1 MNEAS
6 KLKLIKTVTLTL
18 ILLLTFGL
26 SYYNFGNDGFGN
38 AYYTAAIKSMTLSWQ
53 NFFFVSFDPGGFVSV
68 DKPPVAL
75 WLQAIFA
82 LIFGFHMWSILLP
95 EALAAVASVAVIYHL
110 IDGRFGFFAATSS
123 ALMLACT
130 PIFVAAS
137 RSNNPDAVL
146 VLVLIL
152 AAWALTVATER
163 GSLKLLLLA
172 AFLIGIGFNTKM
184 LVAYLILPVFY
195 VTYLFAKDH
204 PLIKKILHLAAAS
217 VVLFAVSFAWVA
229 AVDLTPAADRPFVG
243 SSANNSE
250 FDLVFGYNGLNRVFG
265 NNKSDVAPTRISSNR
280 PIAAVSYSPM
290 AFSTQQPGEAEEDIP
305 EESSS
310 KDLPGPLRMFDPLL
324 AEQISW
330 FIPLAFLGM
339 LGTFC
344 YIRTLES
351 QDSYPKYISLLL
363 WSGWAL
369 VMLVFFSVYRELT
382 HRYYLNI
389 VAPGVAVLAGVGFS
403 CLLKLYLQQRW
414 SAFLL
419 PLALGLSAGL
429 QIVILNKYPDW
440 QTALWPVFGFT
451 ILAALALILLLAIH
465 RLLPPSLTR
474 TLVYL
479 INAGCLMALLFTPFC
494 WSFMAVMGHVS
505 GGDPFS
511 DPDLLAKAGFG
522 EKPPAVATILNDLQ
536 FNGADPK
543 IPAYYQSLS
552 QYLLLHQGSERYLV
566 AVPNAGMAEYIILAT
581 AKPVVT
587 IGGFNGSNP
596 ILTLDAFTNLI
607 ESGQVRYVLTSADE
621 KFGVN
626 IKLINWAVSKGK
638 TIELSFDKK
647 SRYGKLYLVN
657 TGNKS

>member
-1 MNEAS
+1 MNETS
-6 KLKLIKTVTLTL
+6 KLKLIKTVTLIL

-82 LIFGFHMWSILLP
+82 LIFGFHMWCILLP
-95 EALAAVASVAVIYHL
+95 EALAAVASVAIIYHL
-110 IDGRFGFFAATSS
+110 VNSRFGFFAATSS
-123 ALMLACT
+123 ALILACT

-163 GSLKLLLLA
+163 GSLKMLLLA
-172 AFLIGIGFNTKM
+172 ALFIGVGFNTKM
-184 LVAYLILPVFY
+184 LVAYLMVPAFY
-195 VTYLFAKDH
+195 VTYLFAKGH
-204 PLIKKILHLAAAS
+204 HLIKKVFHLAAAS
-217 VVLFAVSFAWVA
+217 VVLFAVSFVWVA
-229 AVDLTPAADRPFVG
+229 AVDLTPAADRPYVG

-250 FDLVFGYNGLNRVFG
+250 FDLVFGYNGLNRVFS
-265 NNKSDVAPTRISSNR
+265 NNKSNVVPTRVSYNR
-280 PIAAVSYSPM
+280 PIAAVSYSPT
-290 AFSTQQPGEAEEDIP
+290 AFSTEQPGEDEEDIP
-305 EESSS
+305 DENSSR
-310 KDLPGPLRMFDPLL
+310 DLPGPLRMFDPLL

-330 FIPLAFLGM
+330 FIPLAALGI
-339 LGTFC
+339 LGAFF

-351 QDSYPKYISLLL
+351 EDRYPKYITLLL
-363 WSGWAL
+363 WGGWAL

-403 CLLKLYLQQRW
+403 SLLKLYLQQRW

-419 PLALGLSAGL
+419 PLALVLSAGL

-440 QTALWPVFGFT
+440 QMALWPLSGLT
-451 ILAALALILLLAIH
+451 LLAALALSLLMLII
-465 RLLPPSLTR
+465 RRWLSPSLTR

-479 INAGCLMALLFTPFC
+479 LCAGCLMTLLFTPFC

-505 GGDPFS
+505 GGDPYA
-511 DPDLLAKAGFG
+511 DPDLLGKSRLWRKTASPG
-522 EKPPAVATILNDLQ
+522 N
-536 FNGADPK
+536 
-543 IPAYYQSLS
+543 Y
-552 QYLLLHQGSERYLV
+552 SER
-566 AVPNAGMAEYIILAT
+566 P
-581 AKPVVT
+581 
-587 IGGFNGSNP
+587 P
-596 ILTLDAFTNLI
+596 I
-607 ESGQVRYVLTSADE
+607 QR
-621 KFGVN
+621 
-626 IKLINWAVSKGK
+626 
-638 TIELSFDKK
+638 
-647 SRYGKLYLVN
+647 R
-657 TGNKS
+657 